1 MKVIKIT
8 TLVLISLG
16 LFGCDNSEKAKK
28 DEAEKLTK
36 TQDII
41 ISDAKKSLPYQ
52 VDSVT
57 SLVDIFKDDNSIN
70 YRYVIK
76 ASKDQLQIPE
86 TEKMTSENLKKFYCT
101 DNQQVKEFR
110 DAFPNGAV
118 HNYYIDDEKLFSVK
132 LTPALCNTN

>member
-8 TLVLISLG
+8 ALVLISLG
-16 LFGCDNSEKAKK
+16 LFGCDNAEKAKK

-36 TQDII
+36 IQDII
-41 ISDAKKSLPYQ
+41 ISDAKKNLPIK

-70 YRYVIK
+70 YRYVIN
-76 ASKDQLQIPE
+76 ASKDELNISE
-86 TEKMTSENLKKFYCT
+86 TEKMTSENLKGVYCT

-110 DAFPNGAV
+110 DSFPNGAV
-118 HNYYIDDEKLFSVK
+118 HNYYIGDEKLFGVK
-132 LTPALCNTN
+132 LTPASCNAN